1 MIHRDDTIFAATRKK
16 EERWL
21 HKTAYFQSLS
31 ISLTPA
37 VPVISAIITFLAH
50 VASGS
55 GLTAAQVTRQRI
67 KSSGSRLTLARSAY
81 V

>member
-1 MIHRDDTIFAATRKK
+1 MYVNIYVCKNNVFIAAIRKK

-50 VASGS
+50 IASGS
-55 GLTAAQVTRQRI
+55 GLTAAQV
-67 KSSGSRLTLARSAY
+67 
-81 V
+81 